1 MIDRKKV
8 QALARD
14 YPVPPTVGA
23 IASHSALD
31 VFDGAVTEGFRTF
44 AVCQRGREKTY
55 AQYYRAYRDVTGT
68 LLKGCV
74 DTAHVLET
82 FGKLIDD
89 TEQKRL
95 KDEGVLLVPNR
106 ALSSYLPID
115 DVEDKLALP
124 LMGSRAMLRLEERTE
139 RENYY
144 TLLEKA
150 GIPTPKAVPEPKA
163 IDGLTIVKLPHA
175 AKRLERGFFTCA
187 SFEEFT
193 KKSQAL
199 IVQGTITTED
209 LAKARMERYIIGP
222 VFNLNFFASPLAP
235 RVESLE
241 LLGIDERRESSLD
254 GLVRIPAEQ
263 QLSLPPSARVPE
275 YTVVGHGTLTL
286 RESLLEEAFRLGEK
300 FLDAARDKYAPG
312 VIGPFCLQTCVD
324 KDGKLTVFDVAVRIG
339 GGTNIHMALGHPYG
353 NTLWRVPM
361 SSGRRLA
368 LELRRALDE
377 GRIAELVT

>member
-14 YPVPPTVGA
+14 YPVPPTVGS

-31 VFDGAVTEGFRTF
+31 VFDGAATEGFRTY
-44 AVCQRGREKTY
+44 AVCQRGRERTY
-55 AQYYRAYRDVTGT
+55 SQYFRAYRDVTGT

-74 DTAHVLET
+74 DTAHVLESFAQLT
-82 FGKLIDD
+82 DEA
-89 TEQKRL
+89 EQKKLR
-95 KDEGVLLVPNR
+95 DGGVMLVPNR
-106 ALSSYLPID
+106 ALSSYIPID

-124 LMGSRAMLRLEERTE
+124 MMGSRAMLRLEERTE

-150 GIPTPKAVPEPKA
+150 DIPSPKAVPEPKA

-187 SFEEFT
+187 SFEEYT
-193 KKSQAL
+193 KKSQSFLA
-199 IVQGTITTED
+199 QKTITAED
-209 LAKARMERYIIGP
+209 LAKARMERYVIGP

-254 GLVRIPAEQ
+254 GLVRLPAEQ
-263 QLSLPPSARVPE
+263 QMNLPPAARVPE

-286 RESLLEEAFRLGEK
+286 RESILEEAFRLGER
-300 FLDAARDKYAPG
+300 FLDAAREKYAPG

-377 GRIAELVT
+377 GRIGELVT